1 MERRLLC
8 FGHLDR
14 RVPGQIVA
22 RPTSDQTCVHD
33 DEVPP
38 FAAVHIDVCRGP
50 GATCE
55 VTAAA
60 LAIALVLGFI
70 IAVLK
75 VVPCRPLP
83 RALLDFYTSIF
94 RGVPLIVLFMAYF
107 ATPQLT
113 GYKISMFAAGVIT
126 LGLNGSATVSETVRG
141 GNAGVDR
148 GQYDAARAIGLPYG
162 TMMRLIVIP
171 QALRSV
177 IPALVNEVITVLK
190 SSSLVATIGLLD
202 MMRAAQSVQALTY
215 RAFEPFLA
223 VAVVYYLIVMALT
236 AAGHAVERKFCL

>member
-1 MERRLLC
+1 MKFYLLQPYISM
-8 FGHLDR
+8 FVEGL
-14 RVPGQIVA
+14 
-22 RPTSDQTCVHD
+22 
-33 DEVPP
+33 
-38 FAAVHIDVCRGP
+38 AV
-50 GATCE
+50 TCE

-75 VVPCRPLP
+75 VVPCRPL
-83 RALLDFYTSIF
+83 RAPLDFYTSIF
-94 RGVPLIVLFMAYF
+94 RGVPLIVLLFMAYF

-141 GNAGVDR
+141 GIEGVDR

-190 SSSLVATIGLLD
+190 SSSLVATIGLMD

-236 AAGHAVERKFCL
+236 AAGHAVERKFSL

>member
-1 MERRLLC
+1 MKFHLLQPYISM
-8 FGHLDR
+8 FVEGL
-14 RVPGQIVA
+14 
-22 RPTSDQTCVHD
+22 
-33 DEVPP
+33 
-38 FAAVHIDVCRGP
+38 AV
-50 GATCE
+50 TCE

-70 IAVLK
+70 IAVFK
-75 VVPCRPLP
+75 VVPCRPL

-94 RGVPLIVLFMAYF
+94 RGVPLIVL
-107 ATPQLT
+107 L
-113 GYKISMFAAGVIT
+113 YKISMFAAGVIT

-141 GNAGVDR
+141 GIEGVDR

-190 SSSLVATIGLLD
+190 SSSLVATIGLMD